1 MFIWEGIGGGLMKLK
16 RFITPALW
24 SALLLALAGSPAQ
37 SFSGHYYV
45 IPTSVPLRIC
55 ASPGCDT
62 LLTAYRG
69 ERVEIL
75 ERTATGWSHVRFVDR
90 SGSGWLPSD
99 LLSYSPDLQTRA
111 GGTYYVNKSSVTLHD
126 EPNPNTRVL
135 LNLHFNDPVEMLG
148 VSASGWA
155 QVRDL
160 RTSIVGWVAPR
171 YLSSSPLK
179 YPKSPKRRGPSKKA
193 PPKEEPP
200 EPPKAM

>member
-1 MFIWEGIGGGLMKLK
+1 MKPRAFILAMVLC
-16 RFITPALW
+16 P
-24 SALLLALAGSPAQ
+24 LLLALTGHPAAA
-37 SFSGHYYV
+37 FSGHYYV
-45 IPTSVPLRIC
+45 IPTSAPLRLC
-55 ASPGCDT
+55 ASHGCDT

-69 ERVEIL
+69 EKVEIL

-90 SGSGWLPSD
+90 SGSGWILSN

-135 LNLHFNDPVEMLG
+135 LTLHFNDPVEMLG
-148 VSASGWA
+148 VSSGWA

-160 RTSIVGWVAPR
+160 KTSVVGWVPPR
-171 YLSSSPLK
+171 YISSSPLK
-179 YPKSPKRRGPSKKA
+179 YPKSPKRRAPRKA

>member
-1 MFIWEGIGGGLMKLK
+1 MKL
-16 RFITPALW
+16 RTFIILVLLSP
-24 SALLLALAGSPAQ
+24 LLLVLAGPSAHA
-37 SFSGHYYV
+37 FSGYYYV
-45 IPTSVPLRIC
+45 IPGSVPLRTC

-69 ERVEIL
+69 EKVEIL
-75 ERTATGWSHVRFVDR
+75 ERTATGWSNVRFVDR
-90 SGSGWLPSD
+90 AGSGWVPSD
-99 LLSYSPDLQTRA
+99 LLSYSPDLQTRG
-111 GGTYYVNKSSVTLHD
+111 GGTYYVNKNNITMHH
-126 EPNPNTRVL
+126 EPDPNTRVL
-135 LNLHFNDPVEMLG
+135 LTLHFNDAVEMLG

-179 YPKSPKRRGPSKKA
+179 YPKSPRRRAPKA
-193 PPKEEPP
+193 APKEEPP